1 MSKVEA
7 YDAVLSQLDQWRH
20 FPDYQ
25 LERRTD
31 IYFAIYLRS
40 FLQLHAATVLQSTVI
55 PEFPIKRDLIW
66 QDPPTHKSV
75 KVDYVLF
82 SEDKSKVFFV
92 ELKTDNASRRPAQDD
107 YLATARR
114 IGFRAILEGLLKII
128 THTTS
133 HQKYYHLLS
142 ALSNA
147 GFISLPREL
156 GAALF
161 AASPT
166 PHTHLYERIKLVPL
180 TPSIQVLYLQPVI
193 EEGLEDHVD
202 FETFATFLE
211 ARDDGFASSF
221 ASYLRRWTTPAGTIP
236 PAPLRTGQLPAA

>member
-1 MSKVEA
+1 MSNVETYA
-7 YDAVLSQLDQWRH
+7 AVMAQLDQWRH

-31 IYFAIYLRS
+31 IYFAIYLRG
-40 FLQLHAATVLQSTVI
+40 FLQLHAATALQPTVI

-66 QDPPTHKSV
+66 PDRPTHKSV

-82 SEDKSKVFFV
+82 AEDRSKVFFV

-107 YLATARR
+107 YLAAARG
-114 IGFRAILEGLLKII
+114 IGFHAILDGLLKII

-133 HQKYYHLLS
+133 HQKYYHLLA

-147 GFISLPREL
+147 GFVSLPPEL
-156 GAALF
+156 SPAMF

-166 PHTHLYERIKLVPL
+166 PFTHLYERIEIVPL
-180 TPSIQVLYLQPVI
+180 TPSIQVLYLQPAI

-202 FETFATFLE
+202 FMTFATFLD
-211 ARDDGFASSF
+211 ARDDDFASCF
-221 ASYLRRWTTPAGTIP
+221 ASYLRRWTIPAGTIP
-236 PAPLRTGQLPAA
+236 PTPLTTG